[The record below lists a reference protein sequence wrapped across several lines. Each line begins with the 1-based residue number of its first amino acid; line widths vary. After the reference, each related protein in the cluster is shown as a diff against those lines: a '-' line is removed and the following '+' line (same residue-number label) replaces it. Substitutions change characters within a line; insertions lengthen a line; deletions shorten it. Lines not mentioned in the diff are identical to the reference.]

1 MVHNRNHDKADLLQ
15 NTTWETSTSCE
26 TSRGVLHAHL
36 VYTRLDGAG
45 WEPCDCRT
53 QQPFLQAQPEG
64 ITQSRATHR
73 KWPMEMEGGT
83 ETMLGLRKDYSCNLR
98 IHTCFVCKDKW
109 ETNMQ
114 SSYTLLQ
121 TQTPA
126 RSQQAAVEITQF
138 SPQKGEVWYYFILGT
153 IY

>member
-1 MVHNRNHDKADLLQ
+1 MVHNRNHEKADLLQ

-53 QQPFLQAQPEG
+53 HQPFLQAQPEG

-109 ETNMQ
+109 ETETCRAVTLYCKPKYLQGANKLLLK
-114 SSYTLLQ
+114 SLSLALKKVRCDITSY
-121 TQTPA
+121 
-126 RSQQAAVEITQF
+126 
-138 SPQKGEVWYYFILGT
+138 
-153 IY
+153 